1 MGRLHRHGGWR
12 ASDDSLGT
20 TSPVSSRPAVVAPCA
35 FRWHNLPT
43 AISPPSRTGTLTTL
57 VGRAQELT
65 LLTSALETARQG
77 RGSVHLVTGE
87 GGVGKTRLT
96 VAVGERA
103 RERGFTVVTGR
114 AFPVETGIPYALFAD
129 GFVPMMRE
137 MSSASLQTL
146 SRGAVTELAM
156 LFPTLRAD
164 GAPPTATTTAG
175 DLKSRLLDSFTQLLG
190 RLAERQ
196 PLLLVLEN
204 LQWADPSSIDLFH
217 FVARRAHTHPM
228 VVLSTYNDTQ
238 LAGNRGLRAA
248 EQSLRSLGAL
258 ERHTL
263 SPLDRDETEALVC
276 AISGESPAAIGDFA
290 DRIHART
297 RGNPFFIRETFQAL
311 VGAGRLRREGER
323 WVGWKTEQLSLP
335 DSIRDALALRHDR
348 LSAGAQR
355 IVAIAAVV
363 GTHVPHL
370 LLARLGGLDG
380 PSLLEAIDELLRE
393 RLLEETDGAVGP
405 AYLFT
410 HPLLQ
415 EMLYGEMSR
424 ARTQL
429 LHAEIA
435 DALEAQYGAE
445 AMARAEE
452 LAVHFRRADAPSH
465 HARAVR
471 YLTQAGHLAMA
482 RGANREAVESLEAA
496 RALVERG
503 GDATAVATE
512 RAAVLEP
519 LLALLARGRNR
530 LGDYAGASRLWREGL
545 VAAEERGDAARVAT
559 FERRLGIAAVRSGD
573 VHGALAHL
581 ERSLTAAGRARDR
594 HSEASAH
601 LARSELLTD
610 IGRGEEAESDLQR
623 ALAIAEAIGEP
634 RLLARVH
641 LALQS
646 LAVWQGPPDGV
657 REHGARALAFA
668 EASADTHSI
677 WAAQWTQALHAGL
690 TGDRPGTA
698 VYLAEAARLAEE
710 LRSPL
715 LRMWTAEVRIEYL
728 SGTGE
733 WDEALALADRSI
745 EEARA
750 FGQRLLL
757 PRLLVWSALIHLG
770 RGDFAEA
777 KGRID
782 EAWQLSGADR
792 ASDDGSVNVHS
803 VVVAHIGLGYYHLYR
818 REYRQALEVGERGLA
833 IADRTGYSVW
843 AVYRLLPL
851 LAETC
856 LWLNTWENSAAY
868 AKRLRAEGELLGHPL
883 ALAWANATDAL
894 LMRFLGDVAG
904 AVTRLREAAEALEA
918 IPFTEHAA
926 RLRRKLAEPLV
937 QLGDTAGAIAE
948 LRSVHDV
955 FARLGATPALDEVRE
970 KLRELGVRPPAK
982 SSSAGAGIGALT
994 AREVEIARLV
1004 AERKTNKEIGVAL
1017 GISART
1023 VGTHLANIFQKL
1035 GVDSRGALTDLV
1047 RASGRGA
1054 PAILG

>member
-1 MGRLHRHGGWR
+1 M
-12 ASDDSLGT
+12 
-20 TSPVSSRPAVVAPCA
+20 
-35 FRWHNLPT
+35 N
-43 AISPPSRTGTLTTL
+43 TL
-57 VGRAQELT
+57 VGREQELAI
-65 LLTSALETARQG
+65 LTGALDAARRG
-77 RGSVHLVTGE
+77 GGSVHLVTGE

-103 RERGFTVVTGR
+103 RERGFAVVTGR

-129 GFVPMMRE
+129 GFVPLMRE
-137 MSSASLQTL
+137 LSPASLQTL
-146 SRGAVTELAM
+146 SRGAVTELGL
-156 LFPTLRAD
+156 LFPTLKAE
-164 GAPPTATTTAG
+164 GAPPTSSVTTG
-175 DLKSRLLDSFTQLLG
+175 DLKSRLLDSFAQFLG

-217 FVARRAHTHPM
+217 FVARRARAHPM

-238 LAGNRGLRAA
+238 LEGNRGLRAA
-248 EQSLRSLGAL
+248 EQSLLSLGAL

-263 SPLDRDETEALVC
+263 LPLDRDETEALIC
-276 AISGESPAAIGDFA
+276 AIAGESPAAIGDFA
-290 DRIHART
+290 DRIHVRT

-323 WVGWKTEQLSLP
+323 WVGWETEHLALP
-335 DSIRDALALRHDR
+335 DSIRDALALRHGL
-348 LSAGAQR
+348 LSAGAKR
-355 IVAIAAVV
+355 IVAIAAAV
-363 GTHVPHL
+363 GTHVPHVL
-370 LLARLGGLDG
+370 LVRLGGLDA
-380 PSLLEAIDELLRE
+380 PVLLSAIDELLRE
-393 RLLEETDGAVGP
+393 RLFEETDGAVGP

-415 EMLYGEMSR
+415 EMLYSELSR
-424 ARTQL
+424 ARKQL

-435 DALEAQYGAE
+435 DALEAQYGVE

-452 LAVHFRRADAPSH
+452 LAVHFRRARAPSH
-465 HARAVR
+465 HARALR
-471 YLTQAGHLAMA
+471 YLTEAGRLAMA

-496 RALVERG
+496 RELAERD
-503 GDATAVATE
+503 GDEAT
-512 RAAVLEP
+512 RDAVLSP
-519 LLALLARGRNR
+519 VLALLARGWNR
-530 LGDYAGASRLWREGL
+530 LGDYAGASRIWREGL
-545 VAAEERGDAARVAT
+545 AAAVERGDAARVAT
-559 FERRLGIAAVRSGD
+559 LERRLGVAAVRSGD

-581 ERSLTAAGRARDR
+581 ERGLAAASRAADR
-594 HSEASAH
+594 HAEASVR
-601 LARSELLTD
+601 LARSEVLMD
-610 IGRGEEAESDLQR
+610 IGRGEEAGADLRQ
-623 ALAIAEAIGEP
+623 ALVIAEALDDP

-646 LAVWQGPPDGV
+646 LSVWQGPRDGAQ
-657 REHGARALAFA
+657 RHGARAIAFA
-668 EASADTHSI
+668 KACEDTHSV
-677 WAAQWTQALHAGL
+677 WAAEWTLAMNAGL
-690 TGDRPGTA
+690 TGDAPGTA
-698 VYLAEAARLAEE
+698 QHLAEARRLAEE

-715 LRMWTAEVRIEYL
+715 LRLWTAEVRIEYL

-750 FGQRLLL
+750 FSQRLLL

-770 RGDFAEA
+770 RGDFTDA
-777 KGRID
+777 KRRID

-792 ASDDGSVNVHS
+792 ATDDGSLNVHS
-803 VVVAHIGLGYYHLYR
+803 VVLAHIGLGYYHLYR
-818 REYRQALEVGERGLA
+818 REYRQALEIGERGLA

-856 LWLNTWENSAAY
+856 LWLNAWESAAAY

-904 AVTRLREAAEALEA
+904 AVRRLREAAEALEA

-937 QLGDTAGAIAE
+937 QLGDTPGAIAE
-948 LRSVHDV
+948 LRSVHGV

-982 SSSAGAGIGALT
+982 AVSAGIGIGALT
-994 AREVEIARLV
+994 AREIEIAGLV
-1004 AERKTNKEIGVAL
+1004 AVRKSNKEIGAAL

-1023 VGTHLANIFQKL
+1023 VGTHLANIYQKV
-1035 GVDSRGALTDLV
+1035 GADSRGALTDLV
-1047 RASGRGA
+1047 RAQEV
-1054 PAILG
+1054 